1 MSASS
6 PGVFLGAELAT
17 DRVRNNIQR
26 LLDKVACGELGVLID
41 RSFPMA
47 EASSAHAYIE
57 SRQAVGRVLLIP

>member
-6 PGVFLGAELAT
+6 PGVFLDAELAT

-26 LLDKVACGELGVLID
+26 QLDKVACGELGILID
-41 RSFPMA
+41 RSFPLA

-57 SRQAVGRVLLIP
+57 IRQTVRRVLLIP